1 MLAQPALSSWTQLQ
15 FSSTRRTIDH
25 TEIVVPTHRLRYNS
39 ELNLLTTNP
48 SQHTTITATPWI
60 IRHLALKRLIST
72 LYRHNFNPHG
82 RSYPSKG
89 WQLSHLSLRHLSRT
103 SLARVIL
110 ASILICFDKNF
121 FCCDRILFRIFHSF
135 LTFTLKEPFLSRRKY
150 FSTGLLLIPFNCF

>member
-1 MLAQPALSSWTQLQ
+1 MPYYEYLTSIPYLQRPVCWLNLHSAPELSSSFHPQEERSIILKLLFRLTDCDITPNKTCVLQ
-15 FSSTRRTIDH
+15 
-25 TEIVVPTHRLRYNS
+25 
-39 ELNLLTTNP
+39 NP
-48 SQHTTITATPWI
+48 SQHTTITTTPWI

-110 ASILICFDKNF
+110 ASILICFDKKF
-121 FCCDRILFRIFHSF
+121 FVTTEFCSAF
-135 LTFTLKEPFLSRRKY
+135 FTLFLR
-150 FSTGLLLIPFNCF
+150 LP

>member
-1 MLAQPALSSWTQLQ
+1 MWILNFDSLPPTTSLLAQPALSSWTQLQ

-39 ELNLLTTNP
+39 EQNLRTTNP
-48 SQHTTITATPWI
+48 SQHTTITTTPWI

-82 RSYPSKG
+82 RSYPSKV
-89 WQLSHLSLRHLSRT
+89 WLLSHQSLRHLSRT

-110 ASILICFDKNF
+110 ASILICFDKKNF
-121 FCCDRILFRIFHSF
+121 FFVTTEFCSAF
-135 LTFTLKEPFLSRRKY
+135 FTLFLR
-150 FSTGLLLIPFNCF
+150 LP

>member
-1 MLAQPALSSWTQLQ
+1 MVLKKKKNSS
-15 FSSTRRTIDH
+15 FSSN
-25 TEIVVPTHRLRYNS
+25 RLRYNS
-39 ELNLLTTNP
+39 EQNLRTTNP
-48 SQHTTITATPWI
+48 SQHTTITTTPWI

-110 ASILICFDKNF
+110 ASILICFHKNF
-121 FCCDRILFRIFHSF
+121 FCCDRILFGIFHSF
-135 LTFTLKEPFLSRRKY
+135 LTFTLEEPRKSFCRSGSQTLFFGGREATTGNASAVRR
-150 FSTGLLLIPFNCF
+150 LHLRWLD